1 MPSNNKIIKY
11 VTLFSLFILS
21 LVVSS
26 NSLEYMIT
34 LPINSEQKAFLK
46 DKLLDISNPLSDNW
60 RSYLTLEEIRNIS
73 MPPGEIRQPILDWL
87 DDYAV
92 NCLDFGDSLK
102 CNSTNEVAAKMWNL
116 DMSPKSG
123 ALSGEIYIPEHL
135 QDNIMFVEGDV
146 RSDIDLKRVFK
157 ENINMVYHLAAF
169 FANQN
174 SVDYPEISADVDII
188 GHIKLLEYSRL

>member
-73 MPPGEIRQPILDWL
+73 MPPGEIRQPIL
-87 DDYAV
+87 
-92 NCLDFGDSLK
+92 
-102 CNSTNEVAAKMWNL
+102 
-116 DMSPKSG
+116 
-123 ALSGEIYIPEHL
+123 
-135 QDNIMFVEGDV
+135 
-146 RSDIDLKRVFK
+146 
-157 ENINMVYHLAAF
+157 
-169 FANQN
+169 
-174 SVDYPEISADVDII
+174 
-188 GHIKLLEYSRL
+188 